1 MKKLISKS
9 TLQRRVRELARQIS
23 FDYQDRRPVLVGI
36 LKGSFMFLAD
46 LARAMTIPVEI
57 DFLWVT
63 SYQDRHSSGIVR
75 LNSDLSQSIK
85 DRDVIVVEDI
95 VDSGRTMKYIIKN
108 LKNRRPRSLQVCCL
122 LDKKT
127 DRPPLRTFSYVGFSI
142 PPGFAVGYGLDYR
155 DQYRHLPYIGVIDA
169 E

>member
-1 MKKLISKS
+1 MRKLISKNA
-9 TLQRRVRELARQIS
+9 LQRRVRELARQIS
-23 FDYQDRRPVLVGI
+23 FDYRNRRPFLIGI

-46 LARAMTIPVEI
+46 LVREMTIPVEI
-57 DFLWVT
+57 DFLSVA
-63 SYQDRHSSGIVR
+63 SYNGRHSSGIVR
-75 LNSDLSQSIK
+75 MNSDLSQSIK
-85 DRDVIVVEDI
+85 GRDVIVVEDI
-95 VDSGRTMKYIIKN
+95 VDSGRTMKYIINN

-127 DRPPLRTFSYVGFSI
+127 DCRRSRSFRYVGFSI

-155 DQYRHLPYIGVIDA
+155 GQYRHLPYIGVIDA